1 MNTLLIQQELG
12 CSTRDLDGIA
22 IAPTLH
28 QVPVLPKFNRSETVS
43 FLGGIG
49 TIKSF
54 QPTFGTWMYRV
65 EMELGPEPEMGRIG
79 SETTV
84 LLYESDIDEVAIAK
98 EQGLN

>member
-1 MNTLLIQQELG
+1 MQQEFG
-12 CSTRDLDGIA
+12 CRAEDLDEQMA

-54 QPTFGTWMYRV
+54 QPTSGTWMYRV

-84 LLYESDIDEVAIAK
+84 LLYESDIDKVAIAK

>member
-1 MNTLLIQQELG
+1 MNTLLMQQKFDCRAE
-12 CSTRDLDGIA
+12 DLDEPMA
-22 IAPTLH
+22 IASTLH
-28 QVPVLPKFNRSETVS
+28 QVSISPRFNRSETVC

-54 QPTFGTWMYRV
+54 QPTSGTWMYRV

-84 LLYESDIDEVAIAK
+84 LLYESDIDEVAIAS
-98 EQGLN
+98 